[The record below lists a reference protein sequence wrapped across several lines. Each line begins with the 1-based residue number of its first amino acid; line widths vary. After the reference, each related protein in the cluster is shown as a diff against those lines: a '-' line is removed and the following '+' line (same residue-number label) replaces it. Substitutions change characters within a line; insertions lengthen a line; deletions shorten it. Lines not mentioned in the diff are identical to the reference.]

1 MNKEIFIAV
10 CDRLKT
16 EVPQLRWIDAEEG
29 QLNTGER
36 PAVAFPCCLIDI
48 SYPSC
53 ETHMGG
59 RQKIK
64 AQIQVR
70 VAFQS
75 GGSTNAAAPKLVREH
90 ALRCMD
96 TLDKIHEALQWW
108 NGGNL
113 FNPMRRLRGAP
124 EKRADGL
131 KGDGSIGGGN
141 RACSAAVTGFLYFR
155 AKKRY
160 HELLLHIH
168 WIT

>member
-16 EVPQLRWIDAEEG
+16 EVPGLRWIDAEEG

-59 RQKIK
+59 RQKIN
-64 AQIQVR
+64 AQIQ
-70 VAFQS
+70 
-75 GGSTNAAAPKLVREH
+75 LREH
-90 ALRCMD
+90 ALSCMD

-131 KGDGSIGGGN
+131 KVYNVIYETEFMD
-141 RACSAAVTGFLYFR
+141 
-155 AKKRY
+155 
-160 HELLLHIH
+160 
-168 WIT
+168 

>member
-16 EVPQLRWIDAEEG
+16 EVPGLRWIDAEEG

-59 RQKIK
+59 RQKIN
-64 AQIQVR
+64 AQIQLR
-70 VAFQS
+70 VAFQA

-90 ALRCMD
+90 ALSCMD
-96 TLDKIHEALQWW
+96 MLDMIHEALQWW

-131 KGDGSIGGGN
+131 KVYNVIYETEFMD
-141 RACSAAVTGFLYFR
+141 
-155 AKKRY
+155 
-160 HELLLHIH
+160 
-168 WIT
+168 

>member
-59 RQKIK
+59 RQKIN
-64 AQIQVR
+64 AQIQLR
-70 VAFQS
+70 VAFQA

-90 ALRCMD
+90 ALSCMD

-131 KGDGSIGGGN
+131 KVYKVIYETEFMD
-141 RACSAAVTGFLYFR
+141 
-155 AKKRY
+155 
-160 HELLLHIH
+160 
-168 WIT
+168 